1 MCLISL
7 ADVGFGFESF
17 SYTTSETEG
26 SVEVAV
32 VKYGSSTLPLSVRL
46 STTSDS
52 ATSPQDF
59 TEIVSQD
66 ISFAPGE
73 RRQTVNIVI
82 VNDNV
87 LEDAEQ
93 FSVVLTQIH
102 PQTRL
107 MEMQNL
113 TTITITD
120 NDCECNSS
128 MQLHSYYFRKI
139 RVKEE
144 VRGRKV

>member
-1 MCLISL
+1 MS
-7 ADVGFGFESF
+7 G
-17 SYTTSETEG
+17 
-26 SVEVAV
+26 
-32 VKYGSSTLPLSVRL
+32 
-46 STTSDS
+46 S

-73 RRQTVNIVI
+73 RRQTVNIFI
-82 VNDNV
+82 VNDDV

-107 MEMQNL
+107 VEMQNL

-120 NDCECNSS
+120 NDRE
-128 MQLHSYYFRKI
+128 LHSTQK
-139 RVKEE
+139 KHQ
-144 VRGRKV
+144 